1 MTSCGDYALVYL
13 SRKVRGK
20 SVDDFLAMFSE
31 RDHVGNY
38 DKVGDLLEEIIKAQI
53 KLSEWD
59 TLVSLSV
66 SSSCHCVG
74 KKGSLSNRPQASWL
88 LDPQVVE
95 RPFIKR
101 LLLENLDLFE
111 TRPPRI
117 CYCYGSWQD
126 KLDSMQKHSI

>member
-66 SSSCHCVG
+66 SSSCHFVG
-74 KKGSLSNRPQASWL
+74 KKGSLWNRPQASWL
-88 LDPQVVE
+88 
-95 RPFIKR
+95 
-101 LLLENLDLFE
+101 
-111 TRPPRI
+111 
-117 CYCYGSWQD
+117 
-126 KLDSMQKHSI
+126 